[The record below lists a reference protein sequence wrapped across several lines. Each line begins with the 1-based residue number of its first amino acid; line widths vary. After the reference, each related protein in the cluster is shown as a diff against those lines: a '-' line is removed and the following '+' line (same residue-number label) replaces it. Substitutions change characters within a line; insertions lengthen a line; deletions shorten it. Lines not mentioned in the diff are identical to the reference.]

1 MRMVDY
7 FERGWRRAP
16 DRPAFVDDERTLTWR
31 EVNDLSGRVASAMV
45 AAGLPDLA
53 RVSVYAP
60 NCALAFVP
68 IIASFRI
75 GAVWVPMNAR
85 NTIESNEHM
94 LRLTGCSCLFYH
106 STLEQEALAL
116 KGAMDAPAQLVCL
129 DRDGPGNIPSLEA
142 FMRRG
147 AGATLPDVPDDSDRV
162 VRIMP
167 TGGTT
172 GLSKGAE
179 QTQLTWETVIA
190 TYWLCL
196 PSDEPPVH
204 LVAGPL
210 THGAGSL
217 ALMMM
222 SAGPTNILLKKAEP
236 ARIMEAIERHRVTHV
251 YLPPTLVYLL
261 LAHPQVR
268 SYDFSSL
275 KYLLITAAPI
285 APDKLR
291 EAMQVFGP
299 VVCQSYGQAEA
310 PIFLTFLSTRDLIA
324 AKVGGRADRWAS
336 CGRPTLSSSVE
347 IMGDDGRILEPY
359 ERGELVARGN
369 LAVPR
374 YHKNPA
380 ATAEMRTFGWLHTGD
395 IGYRDE
401 DGFFYLVDRKKD
413 MIVTGGFNVYTAEIE
428 QVILSHPAVRD
439 CAVIGV
445 PDPKWGEAVKVVVEL
460 KDGASTDGAEL
471 TNLVRQKLGG
481 VHAPKSVE
489 FWTTLPRSVNG
500 KVLKREIRARFWQ
513 SHDRAI

>member
-7 FERGWRRAP
+7 FDRGWRCAP
-16 DRPAFVDDERTLTWR
+16 DRPAFIDDRRILTWR
-31 EVNDLSGRVASAMV
+31 EVNDLSSRVASGMV

-53 RVSVYAP
+53 RVAVYAP
-60 NCALAFVP
+60 NDALAFVP
-68 IIASFRI
+68 VIAGFRF
-75 GAVWVPMNAR
+75 GAIWVPVNAR
-85 NTIESNEHM
+85 NTVESNEHL

-106 STLEQEALAL
+106 SAFEHQALGL
-116 KGAMDAPAQLVCL
+116 RTAMDAPAQLVCL
-129 DRDGPGNIPSLEA
+129 DRDGPGDIPSLQE

-147 AGATLPDVPDDSDRV
+147 AGAVLPDVPDDNDRI

-179 QTQLTWETVIA
+179 QTQLTWGTVIA

-204 LVAGPL
+204 LIVAPL

-222 SAGPTNILLKKAEP
+222 PAGPTNILLKKAEP
-236 ARIMEAIERHRVTHV
+236 TRIMEAIQRHRVTHV

-261 LAHPQVR
+261 LAHPEVR
-268 SYDFSSL
+268 SYDYSSL
-275 KYLLITAAPI
+275 KYLLIMAAPI
-285 APDKLR
+285 APEKLR
-291 EAMQVFGP
+291 EAMDVFGP

-310 PIFLTFLSTRDLIA
+310 PIFLTFLSTRDLLA
-324 AKVGGRADRWAS
+324 SKVSGRADRWAS

-359 ERGELVARGN
+359 ERGEIVARGN
-369 LAVPR
+369 LAIPR
-374 YHKNPA
+374 YHKNPD
-380 ATAEMRTFGWLHTGD
+380 ATAEMCISGWLHTGD
-395 IGYRDE
+395 VGYRDE
-401 DGFFYLVDRKKD
+401 DGFVYIVDRKKD
-413 MIVTGGFNVYTAEIE
+413 MIVTGGFNVFSAEVE
-428 QVILSHPAVRD
+428 QVVLSHPAVRD

-445 PDPKWGEAVKVVVEL
+445 PDPKWGEAVKVIVEL

-471 TNLVRQKLGG
+471 TNLVKQKLGG

-489 FWTTLPRSVNG
+489 FWPTLPRSVNG

-513 SHDRAI
+513 SHDRAV